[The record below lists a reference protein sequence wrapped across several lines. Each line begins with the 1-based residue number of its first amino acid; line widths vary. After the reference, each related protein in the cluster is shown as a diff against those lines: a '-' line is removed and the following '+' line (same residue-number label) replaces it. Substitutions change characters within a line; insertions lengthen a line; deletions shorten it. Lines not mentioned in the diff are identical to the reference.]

1 MLLYTFLDIITTIS
15 ETFVLYVLI
24 VCFCKKNRF
33 HSMVCRIVPCV
44 ISGISTMFLTY
55 FTGLG
60 AIKIFL
66 ILSLIMILIQLFY
79 KISFRENLIMM
90 ELYFLLLIT
99 PEVFSELLIG
109 IFYKGDLIVTI
120 NNTIVVKWQVYITTN
135 ILNFVFLI
143 ITYILFFFL
152 FF

>member
-1 MLLYTFLDIITTIS
+1 MLLYNFLDIITTIS

-33 HSMVCRIVPCV
+33 HPMVCRIVPCV
-44 ISGISTMFLTY
+44 ISGINTMFLTY

-66 ILSLIMILIQLFY
+66 ILPVIIILIQLFY
-79 KISFRENLIMM
+79 KIPFHESLIMI

-109 IFYKGDLIVTI
+109 ILYKGNLMVTI
-120 NNTIVVKWQVYITTN
+120 NNTIVLK
-135 ILNFVFLI
+135 
-143 ITYILFFFL
+143 
-152 FF
+152 